1 MNLFDN
7 LIIPDTISES
17 LGLEFTAENMPRKED
32 PRGNHLRTT
41 DPSELSS
48 PWKHGIAI
56 GNSKVIARKDNL
68 ITVMKLEDFF
78 EIPYAEVIPHSDSV
92 FSPDEIV
99 RRAMDIVV
107 KSRSSGIVHLN
118 SFWTSEVFSD
128 EYDDLSL
135 VNRNLDLL
143 SEYISAIAHSAEKK
157 VRSRQRISRHFFD
170 ED

>member
-1 MNLFDN
+1 
-7 LIIPDTISES
+7 
-17 LGLEFTAENMPRKED
+17 
-32 PRGNHLRTT
+32 
-41 DPSELSS
+41 
-48 PWKHGIAI
+48 
-56 GNSKVIARKDNL
+56 
-68 ITVMKLEDFF
+68 
-78 EIPYAEVIPHSDSV
+78 
-92 FSPDEIV
+92 
-99 RRAMDIVV
+99 MDIVV